1 MIKTPIYFLQAIII
15 YLLFLLGK
23 LLGLS
28 VSRRFFSYLF
38 KKIGP
43 LIKSKEIILNNL
55 KRYSVD
61 ITNDKQQQIISNMW
75 SNYGMTFIEYIF
87 LNNFRE
93 KNSHINIQGKSI
105 LEKISANETENAP
118 QANAEI

>member
-15 YLLFLLGK
+15 YLFFLLGK

-28 VSRRFFSYLF
+28 ISRRFFSYLF

-43 LIKSKEIILNNL
+43 LIKSKKIILNNL

-87 LNNFRE
+87 LNDFRE
-93 KNSHINIQGKSI
+93 KIPI
-105 LEKISANETENAP
+105 
-118 QANAEI
+118 